1 MELEVEHRGSA
12 VYYFHLLR
20 KTDRQDKQTD
30 SLHYPTMH
38 LPLLTLSISLSLYHT
53 TLATPLLSTR
63 GNDAPKP
70 VNTTTCNTQTYTYTS
85 LAGFGKLPS
94 DIRDK
99 YGDTIGV
106 GSAIAIDK
114 SSVRCRKTKKN
125 NKNKSIYEGIIYGL
139 PDRGWNTQGTQ
150 NTQARIHRFGFTFD
164 SSVVGTSKEP
174 AQPNFELRYEDT
186 ILLTGPDGKALT
198 GLDPTGSVEV
208 KGFGVLPVATCMFV
222 PLCQYFDACLKST
235 RTVPETDF
243 P

>member
-1 MELEVEHRGSA
+1 
-12 VYYFHLLR
+12 
-20 KTDRQDKQTD
+20 
-30 SLHYPTMH
+30 MH

-208 KGFGVLPVATCMFV
+208 KGFGVLPVATCMFI
-222 PLCQYFDACLKST
+222 PLCQYLDACLRST
-235 RTVPETDF
+235 RTVSGAETDF